1 MTTVIGQ
8 ERVYGNASQQL
19 LPAAWH
25 SPMLLRAGKLYI
37 MERRREQELMNDDAQ
52 ALAYAQA
59 DFDDPHSDYVTH
71 FRQNFGDV
79 DITGYVLD
87 LGCGPGDISFRFA
100 KEFPC
105 CRIHAVDGSAAML
118 RYGRELLARQPDLA
132 GRIEF
137 IRAVFPGAEL
147 PRSGYEAVI
156 SNSLLH
162 HLADPL
168 VMWREV
174 MRLSKPGAPVFIM
187 DLRRPD
193 SPAVARK
200 LVDRYT
206 GREPDILRRDF
217 YNSLLAAFRP
227 EEIRKQLARAGLE
240 DFDVAEVGDR
250 HVMIWGLAP

>member
-1 MTTVIGQ
+1 
-8 ERVYGNASQQL
+8 
-19 LPAAWH
+19 
-25 SPMLLRAGKLYI
+25 
-37 MERRREQELMNDDAQ
+37 MNDDAQ

-59 DFDDPHSDYVTH
+59 DFEDPHSEFVTH
-71 FRQNFGDV
+71 FKDNLGDIGI
-79 DITGYVLD
+79 DGQVLD

-100 KEFPC
+100 REFPHC
-105 CRIHAVDGSAAML
+105 TVHAVDGSAAMIK
-118 RYGRELLARQPDLA
+118 YGRRLLADQPDLA

-137 IRAVFPGAEL
+137 IQAVFPDAEL
-147 PRSGYEAVI
+147 PGGKYDAVI

-174 MRLSKPGAPVFIM
+174 LRLSRSGAPVFIM

-193 SPAVARK
+193 STAVARK

-206 GREPDILRRDF
+206 GREPEILRRDF

-227 EEIRKQLARAGLE
+227 EEIRKQLTRAGMDDL
-240 DFDVAEVGDR
+240 DVAEVGDR
-250 HVMIWGLAP
+250 HVMIWGFAP